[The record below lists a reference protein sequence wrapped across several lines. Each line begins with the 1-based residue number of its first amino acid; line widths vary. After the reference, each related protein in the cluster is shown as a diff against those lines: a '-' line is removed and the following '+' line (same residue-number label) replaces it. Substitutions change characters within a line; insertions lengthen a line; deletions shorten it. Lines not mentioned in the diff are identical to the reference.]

1 MKIYTVYYRLN
12 DSTQVEG
19 IEVHAEHSAQ
29 AITEAFEY
37 IEVMEHLKPEEV
49 DICHVQVTE

>member
-1 MKIYTVYYRLN
+1 MKLYTVYYRSF

-19 IEVHAEHSAQ
+19 IEVQAEHSAQ

-37 IEVMEHLKPEEV
+37 IEVMEHMLPEEV